1 MKKLIFSLLFLSN
14 LIAQADNQRINLSSD
29 VNGVKVFLSGAQVIR
44 TAKGTVD
51 AGTTEIAIEG
61 LSSQVNPSSIIVSGT
76 GDAMIMGVSYTL
88 DYLRDKKKTPEL
100 IRLGDSL
107 ETLKA
112 ILVRHNMNESVY
124 NDEMALLNANKNT
137 SGSNVGVNA
146 ENLKK
151 VADFYRARS
160 IELKSKLIDIAEL
173 KVKVNEKIAKIS
185 AQINEMNGKLDQPS
199 GTILVS
205 IEAKQRTNV
214 SLNVSYYVPAASWE
228 PLYELHGKDVKSP
241 VDLIYKATVRQTS
254 GENWS
259 KVPFTLSTG
268 NPQLNN
274 TKPNL
279 VPWFVDFIRSQ
290 NTI

>member
-1 MKKLIFSLLFLSN
+1 
-14 LIAQADNQRINLSSD
+14 
-29 VNGVKVFLSGAQVIR
+29 
-44 TAKGTVD
+44 
-51 AGTTEIAIEG
+51 
-61 LSSQVNPSSIIVSGT
+61 
-76 GDAMIMGVSYTL
+76 MIMGVSYTL

-241 VDLIYKATVRQTS
+241 VDL
-254 GENWS
+254 
-259 KVPFTLSTG
+259 
-268 NPQLNN
+268 
-274 TKPNL
+274 NL
-279 VPWFVDFIRSQ
+279 
-290 NTI
+290 